1 MPECCGGCGGK
12 DKATRKLENLPAL
25 KAWPVHVQK
34 LLLPCDDCDHE
45 VTCGFFCSVSGR
57 GGEDGEGQLV
67 DDASCPT
74 SGIGSDDSGHSGH
87 DEPKPSE
94 KQKGKKKDKAGS
106 QKAKKQQPKTIG
118 LPGMAKTK
126 AKPKAGA
133 KENLHLP
140 NRRRGKVARPA

>member
-1 MPECCGGCGGK
+1 MWEK
-12 DKATRKLENLPAL
+12 DTATRKLENLPVL

-45 VTCGFFCSVSGR
+45 VTCGFFCSVSDR

-106 QKAKKQQPKTIG
+106 QMAKKQQP
-118 LPGMAKTK
+118 K

-133 KENLHLP
+133 KENKHLP
-140 NRRRGKVARPA
+140 NRKRERENASQRRQSHS